1 MVYLSGP
8 RVRIVSLLLVLYG
21 IFIWSQGPYSLP
33 KQTTICY
40 RAKPLNYDYPIE
52 AFSTVVG
59 LGVLNIT
66 DSKISVVEVTLL
78 IYFSS
83 AFKTK
88 GQIISVRKLMNYDH
102 RFSK

>member
-1 MVYLSGP
+1 MVYLSGSI
-8 RVRIVSLLLVLYG
+8 VRIVSLLLVLYG

-40 RAKPLNYDYPIE
+40 RAKPLNYDYPKE

-88 GQIISVRKLMNYDH
+88 RTNNFCPKTDELQSQI
-102 RFSK
+102 F